1 LLKGKDSSV
10 AFGLEV
16 NAGGQAKAAASTS
29 WWHSQKESVWRIA
42 PALEEPA
49 TGLVASIT
57 GMFSTPKPPEDGVK
71 LFMTGWYWRPKRFR
85 RTPDPTDK
93 QKKQSKFL
101 GAGDGQSI
109 QYVFP
114 GSDEQET
121 VVELK
126 LEKVGTFKTDS

>member
-57 GMFSTPKPPEDGVK
+57 GMFSTPKPPEDGVT